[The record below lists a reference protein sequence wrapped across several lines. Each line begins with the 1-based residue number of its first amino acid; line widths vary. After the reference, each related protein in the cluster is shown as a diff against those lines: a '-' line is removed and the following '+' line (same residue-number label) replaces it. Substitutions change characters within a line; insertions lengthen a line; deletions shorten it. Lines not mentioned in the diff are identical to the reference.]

1 MPAALIL
8 AAGRGER
15 LRPLTD
21 AAPKPLLKAGGRPLI
36 DWQVERLVRA
46 GFTELVVNHAYLGE
60 MIESALGDG
69 RSFGARI
76 RYSPESPALETAGG
90 IVKALPLLPR
100 EPFVVV
106 SSDIYTHFDY
116 ATLVPRIE
124 RIAADRT
131 TCTAHLVLV
140 DNPPW
145 HSGGDMGLMGGLI
158 TRDGP
163 RLTYGNIGVFH
174 PAMFDGIEP
183 GTWLKLFPWAYR
195 FVDEGRVSGELFRGE
210 WDNVGT
216 AQQLAALDERLAKR

>member
-21 AAPKPLLKAGGRPLI
+21 AVPKPLLKAGGRALVE
-36 DWQVERLVRA
+36 WQVESLVRA
-46 GFTELVVNHAYLGE
+46 GFHDLVVNHAHLGA

-69 RSFGARI
+69 RRFGARI
-76 RYSPESPALETAGG
+76 RYSAESPALETAGG
-90 IVKALPLLPR
+90 IVRALPLLPG

-106 SSDIYTHFDY
+106 SSDIHTDFDY
-116 ATLVPRIE
+116 ATLLPRIE
-124 RIAADRT
+124 RIAADRV

-145 HSGGDMGLMGGLI
+145 HAGGDMGLMSGFI

-174 PAMFDGIEP
+174 PAMFEGIEP

-195 FVDEGRVSGELFRGE
+195 FVDEGRVSGERFSGG

>member
-21 AAPKPLLKAGGRPLI
+21 AVPKPLLEAGGRTLI
-36 DWQVERLVRA
+36 DWQVERLARA
-46 GFTELVVNHAYLGE
+46 GFTELVVNHAHLGA

-69 RSFGARI
+69 RRFGARI

-90 IVKALPLLPR
+90 IVRALPLLPR
-100 EPFVVV
+100 APFIVV
-106 SSDIYTHFDY
+106 SSDIHTEFDY
-116 ATLVPRIE
+116 ASLIPRVE
-124 RIAADRT
+124 RIAADPAA
-131 TCTAHLVLV
+131 CTAHLVLV

-145 HSGGDMGLMGGLI
+145 HAEGDMGLAGGLI

-163 RLTYGNIGVFH
+163 HLTYGNIGIFH

-183 GTWLKLFPWAYR
+183 GTWLRLFPWAYR
-195 FVDEGRVSGELFRGE
+195 FVDEGRVSGERFTGE

-216 AQQLAALDERLAKR
+216 AAQLAALRERLAKR